1 MGGTRLEGRGRVTEL
16 VELEIEER
24 DEIVVAHLTG
34 ELDIAGAPGMGDRID
49 EAVPTSARG
58 LVVDFTGLDFI
69 DSSGIAML
77 FGLARKLGSRRQE
90 LRVVARSGKPVAR
103 VLEIVE
109 FDRAAPVHETL
120 DEALAGLH
128 PD

>member
-1 MGGTRLEGRGRVTEL
+1 VTDL

-24 DEIVVAHLTG
+24 GEVVVARLSG
-34 ELDIAGAPGMGDRID
+34 ELDIAGAQGIGERIHD
-49 EAVPTSARG
+49 AVPTSARA
-58 LVVDFTGLDFI
+58 LVIDFRSLDFI

-90 LRVVARSGKPVAR
+90 LRVVATSGKPVAR
-103 VLEIVE
+103 VLDIVE

-120 DEALAGLH
+120 DDALAEKA
-128 PD
+128 

>member
-1 MGGTRLEGRGRVTEL
+1 MTDL

-24 DEIVVAHLTG
+24 GEVVVARVTG
-34 ELDIAGAPGMGDRID
+34 ELDIAGAPGMGERIHN
-49 EAVPTSARG
+49 AVPTSARA
-58 LVVDFTGLDFI
+58 LVVDFSALDFI

-77 FGLARKLGSRRQE
+77 FGLSRRLGSRRQE

-109 FDRAAPVHETL
+109 FDRAAPVHDTL

-128 PD
+128 PDEAA